1 MAAEQPWL
9 APAPG
14 MRELSHNVLWEEED
28 FRSTLGSLGTP
39 QGGLEECASSLQWQ
53 MTQTLLSFNLPIDQ

>member
-14 MRELSHNVLWEEED
+14 TRELSHNVLWEEEALQERPGQPGD
-28 FRSTLGSLGTP
+28 TS
-39 QGGLEECASSLQWQ
+39 GGFGGVRFQSPMADDPD
-53 MTQTLLSFNLPIDQ
+53 TVII